1 MQSSLQN
8 TPPHALRGLQG
19 AALPRRGLLTGAL
32 AGVASVAA
40 CSAEEPPPPV
50 DDDGGAGAGEE
61 TPSESPSPEPPQP
74 VTITHV
80 GDTFPGSYPNRM
92 ASDGGASF
100 FSGVV
105 DELTGDVVI
114 ANMEGALSTLEF
126 DKCGGG
132 SCTYFRLPG
141 EYAEVFAEAGF
152 DVLNIA
158 NNHGWDAGPDGAQET
173 LEAVTGAGMELS
185 GMKDEVVTAPARDLT
200 VAVVGFAPYY
210 FYTDVRDLDAVAS
223 LVSAARASAD
233 LVVATAHLGAEG
245 TDHQH
250 VPEGVENYLGENRGD
265 TRAFARTCVDS
276 GADLVVGHGPH
287 VLRGM
292 ELYNGKLIAYSLG
305 NFGGGQNLFSTDGPL
320 GISGILKV
328 DFLEDGSFQG
338 GRIVPSR
345 MDDRGYPQ
353 LDPEGAAIE
362 KLNELASDFG
372 DAGVTVGDDGA
383 LILPGV

>member
-1 MQSSLQN
+1 MHHSLQSS
-8 TPPHALRGLQG
+8 AVR
-19 AALPRRGLLTGAL
+19 RRGLLTGAL
-32 AGVASVAA
+32 AGVAGVAA
-40 CSAEEPPPPV
+40 CSDEEEPPPV
-50 DDDGGAGAGEE
+50 DEGGVGAAEE
-61 TPSESPSPEPPQP
+61 TTPSESPSPEPPQP
-74 VTITHV
+74 LTITHV
-80 GDTFPGSYPNRM
+80 GDTFPGSHPNRLP
-92 ASDGGASF
+92 SDGGASF
-100 FSGVV
+100 FEGVA
-105 DELTGDVVI
+105 DELSGDVVI

-141 EYAEVFAEAGF
+141 EYAGVFAEAGI

-158 NNHGWDAGPDGAQET
+158 NNHGWDAGPDGAAQT
-173 LEAVTGAGMELS
+173 VEAVNGAGMELA
-185 GMKDEVVTAPARDLT
+185 GMKDEVVTVEARELT

-210 FYTDVRDLDAVAS
+210 FYTDVRDLDAVAA
-223 LVSAARASAD
+223 LVSAAKSSAD

-245 TDHQH
+245 TDQRH

-265 TRAFARTCVDS
+265 TRAFCHTCVDS

-292 ELYNGKLIAYSLG
+292 ELYNDKLIAYSLG
-305 NFGGGQNLFSTDGPL
+305 NFGGGQNLFSIDGHL

-328 DFLEDGSFQG
+328 DLLEDGTLTG

-353 LDPEGAAIE
+353 LDADGAAIDS
-362 KLNELASDFG
+362 LNELAADFG
-372 DAGVTVGDDGA
+372 EAGVTVDGDGA
-383 LILPGV
+383 LVLPDVRGGA